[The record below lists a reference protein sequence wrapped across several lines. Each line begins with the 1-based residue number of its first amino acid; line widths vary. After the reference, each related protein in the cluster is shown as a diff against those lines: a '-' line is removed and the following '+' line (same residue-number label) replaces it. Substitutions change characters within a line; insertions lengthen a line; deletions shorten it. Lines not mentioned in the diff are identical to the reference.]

1 MVNTG
6 ISLILYS
13 AAEDGEALYTQQ
25 KQDLELTGSNHELL
39 LIVKFR
45 L

>member
-6 ISLILYS
+6 ISLILFS
-13 AAEDGEALYTQQ
+13 VAEGGEALYTQQ

-39 LIVKFR
+39 IVKFR

>member
-1 MVNTG
+1 MVSTG
-6 ISLILYS
+6 ISLILFS
-13 AAEDGEALYTQQ
+13 AAEDGEALYAQQ

-39 LIVKFR
+39 IVKFW